1 MADEF
6 PERVGELNR
15 GGGQNR
21 GPRQRVVILERIGN
35 LVCGTE
41 NQRTGRIGNP
51 VCYADQTVCH
61 PGDCGLRAS
70 GFVAVKRANDR
81 GTEPLGNSAVSI
93 DRVCSARIVIGGID
107 VIGTDRRG
115 VLTRGI
121 RVLACPCRS
130 EPVLKVFIGVGS
142 VSLLIDI
149 HVADLTG
156 VIVLTKNG

>member
-1 MADEF
+1 MLF
-6 PERVGELNR
+6 P
-15 GGGQNR
+15 
-21 GPRQRVVILERIGN
+21 
-35 LVCGTE
+35 
-41 NQRTGRIGNP
+41 
-51 VCYADQTVCH
+51 
-61 PGDCGLRAS
+61 
-70 GFVAVKRANDR
+70 
-81 GTEPLGNSAVSI
+81 

-115 VLTRGI
+115 VLTSGI
-121 RVLACPCRS
+121 RVIAYTRRS